1 MFRLFSAV
9 CVFLLAPA
17 LALAE
22 DAAHGE
28 GKDIPLRLDL
38 TIWTII
44 VFGVLLLV
52 LRKVAWGPM
61 LKGLQGREA
70 RIRGALD
77 EAQLARDEAHKLL
90 SQHQDQMNKI
100 QEKMREMLDE
110 ARREAQ
116 AMKDKMMSEAHSEIQ
131 ADKDRVRREIQMETA
146 QAKQEL
152 WNQVAQLATLVSAK
166 VIARNLTPEDHRN
179 LVDEAVAELN
189 NTPVGRTTA

>member
-1 MFRLFSAV
+1 MRRFFSAV
-9 CVFLLAPA
+9 CVVLLAPA
-17 LALAE
+17 LAVASGE
-22 DAAHGE
+22 GE

-52 LRKVAWGPM
+52 LRKLAWGPM

-77 EAQLARDEAHKLL
+77 EAQMAREEAQKLL
-90 SQHQDQMNKI
+90 ALHQTEMAKI
-100 QEKMREMLDE
+100 HDKMRELLDE

-116 AMKDKMMSEAHSEIQ
+116 ALKDKMTSEAHSEIQ
-131 ADKDRVRREIQMETA
+131 ADKERVRREIQTETA

-152 WNQVAQLATLVSAK
+152 WNQAAQLATLVSAK
-166 VIARNLTPEDHRN
+166 VIARQLTPEDHRS

-189 NTPVGRTTA
+189 NAQTGRTTA